1 MVNDCVSDDW
11 IYCVDLIDQ
20 SVYPNRVADF
30 SSGDPLIENESD
42 DSVFVADSGY
52 SSGYD
57 PCDGCGRD
65 CDCNKEYWLRLSQL
79 S

>member
-42 DSVFVADSGY
+42 DCLFVADSGY
-52 SSGYD
+52 D
-57 PCDGCGRD
+57 PCDDCGRD
-65 CDCNKEYWLRLSQL
+65 CDCDCHHEYWLRLSQL